1 MDFDPL
7 YLCVARSSS
16 KRDCSNL
23 YETGNWYF
31 DNVNEGSD
39 YTSLQSCLSVER
51 STMSMRV
58 IGNAELFW
66 LRVFW
71 GDGEGSGGRGE
82 GERGRLNPRK
92 LKKEETFLSR
102 RFLPLPSFSLTNGF
116 HFVVHLFNKSL
127 QMLQV
132 REGSTRCAAVSYPLL
147 NENRSLFLLWVIWHW
162 ACHVDVING
171 LQ

>member
-51 STMSMRV
+51 STMSMGV

-92 LKKEETFLSR
+92 LKKR
-102 RFLPLPSFSLTNGF
+102 RNVSEPSIFTS
-116 HFVVHLFNKSL
+116 
-127 QMLQV
+127 
-132 REGSTRCAAVSYPLL
+132 
-147 NENRSLFLLWVIWHW
+147 SLFL
-162 ACHVDVING
+162 INKWIPFCCASVQQYVTDAARTIKKHKKRSSF
-171 LQ
+171 LPFT